1 MLSDC
6 TVCRAI
12 DALRVYSRCCAFLE
26 TLGADGRV
34 CLWLTMP
41 CALPALVGFR
51 DETENWWAWWSTT
64 AEAAADYVILFDQRG
79 TPNYYGSDACL
90 QEMEHCKSNPDE
102 IQSIYV
108 GSMMDAGSSAVEI
121 AAYIEAIVKSGG
133 SGSES
138 TPLLGPNNEDDAA
151 RKRRKKKE
159 KAARQKAA
167 KAAKAAGGSSDA
179 DAGNAAAPAS
189 AHVARP

>member
-1 MLSDC
+1 
-6 TVCRAI
+6 
-12 DALRVYSRCCAFLE
+12 
-26 TLGADGRV
+26 
-34 CLWLTMP
+34 
-41 CALPALVGFR
+41 
-51 DETENWWAWWSTT
+51 
-64 AEAAADYVILFDQRG
+64 
-79 TPNYYGSDACL
+79 
-90 QEMEHCKSNPDE
+90 MEHCKSNPDE

-108 GSMMDAGSSAVEI
+108 GSMMDVGSSAVEI

-151 RKRRKKKE
+151 RKQRKKKE

-167 KAAKAAGGSSDA
+167 KAAKAARGSSDA